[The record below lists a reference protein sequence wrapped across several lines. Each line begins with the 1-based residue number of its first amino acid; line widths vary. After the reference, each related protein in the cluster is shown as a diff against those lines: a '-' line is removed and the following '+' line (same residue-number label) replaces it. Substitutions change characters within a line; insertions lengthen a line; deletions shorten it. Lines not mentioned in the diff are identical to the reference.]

1 MRTWLRFGLI
11 GIGLL
16 LISVSAWM
24 AAGRP
29 LPGSVVKALPTSLA
43 ALVAAD
49 RTATDGSRNGSSNK
63 PEFAVR
69 AVEAK
74 MADVPITFDY
84 TGVIISP
91 QDAALQPRVTGTIIE
106 RPFEPGGSVKKDQV
120 LFRIDPRP
128 FEVAL
133 QDAKAQ
139 SERAKAALEFAE
151 AEVQRTDTLADKGYA
166 TQQRLQ
172 QLESN
177 RTAAKSQVQAADAAI
192 AREQLNL
199 DYAVIKAPFD
209 GRVSLSGINVGDLVT
224 ANTTNLVSV
233 VQIDPIDV
241 QVALSAEDSEA
252 VQVAMQGGRSSITV
266 LGAGSRPE
274 REAEIYKLDNR
285 FDPATARRLI
295 RAKLA
300 NADARYLPGEF
311 VRARVQVGQKKLL
324 LIPTSVLASQ
334 LDQRI
339 VWTVGADC
347 RVSVTPIET
356 GDSYGDQTAVE
367 SGLKP
372 GVRIAADHLQRLNQG
387 LCVGVREGDD
397 AAAALDDAQGA
408 AQAAPP
414 VEKANTA
421 AR

>member
-11 GIGLL
+11 GIGLFL
-16 LISVSAWM
+16 LSVGAWI
-24 AAGRP
+24 ATGRP

-43 ALVAAD
+43 ALITAD

-69 AVEAK
+69 VVEAR
-74 MADVPITFDY
+74 MAAVPITFDY
-84 TGVIISP
+84 TWVIISP

-133 QDAKAQ
+133 QDAKAH

-177 RTAAKSQVQAADAAI
+177 RTAAKSQVQTADAAI

-209 GRVSLSGINVGDLVT
+209 GRASLSGINVGDLVT

-266 LGAGSRPE
+266 LGARSRPE

-285 FDPATARRLI
+285 FDPATGRRLI

-324 LIPTSVLASQ
+324 LIPTSVLSSQ

-347 RVSVTPIET
+347 RVSVTPVET
-356 GDSYGDQTAVE
+356 GNSYGDQTVVE

-372 GVRIAADHLQRLNQG
+372 GIRIAADHLQRLSQG
-387 LCVGVREGDD
+387 LCVGVREGAD
-397 AAAALDDAQGA
+397 AAAAPDDAQGA
-408 AQAAPP
+408 PQAGPP

>member
-1 MRTWLRFGLI
+1 MRTRLRYGLAGLGLI
-11 GIGLL
+11 LAGIGL
-16 LISVSAWM
+16 W
-24 AAGRP
+24 AATGRP
-29 LPGSVVKALPTSLA
+29 LPAAVLGVLPASLA
-43 ALVAAD
+43 GRLAEEPPPVAGK
-49 RTATDGSRNGSSNK
+49 TSPNT
-63 PEFAVR
+63 PEFEVGV
-69 AVEAK
+69 VEAK
-74 MADVPITFDY
+74 MATVPISFDY
-84 TGVIISP
+84 TGVIVSP

-106 RPFEPGGSVKKDQV
+106 RPFEPGGAVKKDQV

-133 QDAKAQ
+133 KDATAQ

-177 RTAAKSQVQAADAAI
+177 RTSAKSQVQAAEAAI
-192 AREQLNL
+192 ARAQLDL

-209 GRVSLSGINVGDLVT
+209 GRASLSEINVGDLVT

-241 QVALSAEDSEA
+241 QVALSTDDSKA
-252 VQVAMQGGRSSITV
+252 VRAAMQGGRAFLTV
-266 LGAGSRPE
+266 LGDDKQPG

-300 NADARYLPGEF
+300 NADGLYLPGEF
-311 VRARVQVGQKKLL
+311 IRTRLQVGSKERLL
-324 LIPTSVLASQ
+324 VPTRALSAQ

-339 VWTVGADC
+339 VWSVSADC
-347 RVSVTPIET
+347 SVRMLPVET
-356 GDSYGDQTAVE
+356 GGSYGDQTAIV

-372 GVRIAADHLQRLNQG
+372 GTRIAADHLQRLSQG
-387 LCVGVREGDD
+387 LCVGVGPVAKADV
-397 AAAALDDAQGA
+397 AQDGTQGTPQPSA
-408 AQAAPP
+408 SRDETGTAAP
-414 VEKANTA
+414 
-421 AR
+421 